1 MNHINKIIE
10 NASERKPQESTARW
24 SKRTEVLV
32 SALFVRFADLYGEL
46 AKSKGFEIK
55 RKGSTELTRE
65 FQLWCLKLKDLDDAQ
80 FVKGIEQLEKDI
92 AKNAIEGKQSYPPS
106 YAEFI
111 GLANRT
117 TQVSHPSHR
126 SWAGLPKP
134 TMTVEARKAEMKKI
148 LDMLR

>member
-1 MNHINKIIE
+1 MQHVNQIIE
-10 NASERKPQESTARW
+10 KGNGQKPQESTARW

-46 AKSKGFEIK
+46 AKSKGFEIRRENSK
-55 RKGSTELTRE
+55 ELTRE
-65 FQLWCLKLKDLDDAQ
+65 FQLWCLKLKDLEDQHFAN
-80 FVKGIEQLEKDI
+80 GIEQLEKDI

-117 TQVSHPSHR
+117 TQVSHPSHK